1 MRVLTYAYR
10 KVGVRPRY
18 AFAVML
24 VSLLVGHVSVPRY
37 SVPTRRLVSPH
48 EVSMFGRTYIVPET
62 TEEGATLVALNV
74 GGALI
79 PIPVSIYLLLRT
91 RMYGRML
98 IRVALVAAG
107 VHSLSPIVPGMGIAV
122 PIIAPPLVAAA
133 VLLLLPLRAGPPTA
147 YAPGPVATP

>member
-1 MRVLTYAYR
+1 RHLIFLPFPYTALFRSAYR

-24 VSLLVGHVSVPRY
+24 VSLLGSHVNIPLY

-74 GGALI
+74 RSEEHTSELQ
-79 PIPVSIYLLLRT
+79 SRFD
-91 RMYGRML
+91 
-98 IRVALVAAG
+98 LV
-107 VHSLSPIVPGMGIAV
+107 
-122 PIIAPPLVAAA
+122 
-133 VLLLLPLRAGPPTA
+133 
-147 YAPGPVATP
+147 